1 VREDPVDAFER
12 EADADAVLV
21 AVNLGKEPRR
31 FTSPYL
37 HVVDGMVFTERLAGG
52 PAVTVAQDSVALLI
66 PGNRMDSHGAT

>member
-1 VREDPVDAFER
+1 VREDAVDAFER

-37 HVVDGMVFTERLAGG
+37 HVVDSTDGG
-52 PAVTVAQDSVALLI
+52 RSAAL
-66 PGNRMDSHGAT
+66 SFV